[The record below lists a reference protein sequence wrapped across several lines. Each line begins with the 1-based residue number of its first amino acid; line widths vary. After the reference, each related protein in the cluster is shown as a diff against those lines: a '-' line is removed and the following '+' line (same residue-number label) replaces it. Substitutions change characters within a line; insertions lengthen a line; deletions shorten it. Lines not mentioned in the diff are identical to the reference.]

1 MRWAKWLEK
10 RLLGSPW
17 GYATDASEGFRT
29 VSLRR
34 STKFGLPHP
43 DICKR
48 AGLESAPPGAL
59 FAASLGMETPRR
71 TNRTQEA
78 SEMPGEGEQLTG
90 VSDNAYNLTSVL
102 YHAAQGGTQYAKYIE
117 DAEGEGDQEL
127 ADFFREVQQQDAE
140 RAQRARTLL
149 TTRQ

>member
-1 MRWAKWLEK
+1 
-10 RLLGSPW
+10 
-17 GYATDASEGFRT
+17 
-29 VSLRR
+29 
-34 STKFGLPHP
+34 
-43 DICKR
+43 
-48 AGLESAPPGAL
+48 
-59 FAASLGMETPRR
+59 METPRR

-78 SEMPGEGEQLTG
+78 SELPGEGEQLTG

-117 DAEGEGDQEL
+117 DAESEGDQEL

-140 RAQRARTLL
+140 RAQQARTLL